1 MSTPLSSFGIMDAL
15 DCGYFEVGLDGSMV
29 NANHS
34 FLSRTELSWSKMVG
48 MHYRHL
54 VDSRQAIDI
63 YKSFNKVFHS
73 RSVER
78 IRFNYVRHKSGGYRT
93 AEGVVGAIE
102 DREGKV
108 IGFRGVLFD
117 ITEQVKK
124 EADLLAAKQAAE
136 NELAIGRNIQYS
148 FLPTDFK
155 QVEGWQLDVSFH
167 SAREVAG
174 DFYDVFPMSNGSR
187 LGFVVADVCDKGV
200 GAAMYMAIFRT
211 LIRAFANVN
220 AASSLT
226 KAFEATN
233 DPGLS
238 ESMFIRRQ
246 KTLAVGAQPL
256 MNAIQMTNNYI
267 AQNHGASN
275 MFATMFM
282 GVLNPQDGKLLYIN
296 AGHEPPLVVTH
307 GQVTQRLEPT
317 GPAVG
322 LMPDMPFELGEFELQ
337 PNDLLLTYTDGV
349 VDARDADGQSFTE
362 ERMLET
368 ITQHAD
374 QPEHVL
380 RQLMSSLHNH
390 IANQDQFDDITLL
403 GLYRKQDPMTTH

>member
-1 MSTPLSSFGIMDAL
+1 M
-15 DCGYFEVGLDGSMV
+15 
-29 NANHS
+29 
-34 FLSRTELSWSKMVG
+34 
-48 MHYRHL
+48 
-54 VDSRQAIDI
+54 
-63 YKSFNKVFHS
+63 
-73 RSVER
+73 
-78 IRFNYVRHKSGGYRT
+78 
-93 AEGVVGAIE
+93 
-102 DREGKV
+102 
-108 IGFRGVLFD
+108 FD

-148 FLPTDFK
+148 FLPTDFS
-155 QVEGWQLDVSFH
+155 QVEGWNLDVRFH

-174 DFYDVFPMSNGSR
+174 DFYDVFPMSNGAR

-220 AASSLT
+220 VATNLT
-226 KAFEATN
+226 KPFERNN
-233 DPGLS
+233 DPSVS

-267 AQNHGASN
+267 AQIHGSSN

-296 AGHEPPLVVTH
+296 AGHEPPLVVSDGH
-307 GQVTQRLEPT
+307 IAARLEPT

-322 LMPDMPFELGEFELQ
+322 LMPDLPFALGEYELK
-337 PNDLLLTYTDGV
+337 PNDLLFAYTDGV
-349 VDARDADGQSFTE
+349 VDARDAKGESFSE
-362 ERMLET
+362 QRMLTEIERRSGEPDSVVHHIMT
-368 ITQHAD
+368 
-374 QPEHVL
+374 
-380 RQLMSSLHNH
+380 SLHSH
-390 IANQDQFDDITLL
+390 IAEQDQFDDITLL
-403 GLYRKQDPMTTH
+403 GLYRKIALQA